1 MKISNSF
8 ETKYTFSKNYNIA
21 ERNKNSCNVQR
32 GAFIESSPS
41 FRANI
46 INKTTKVVTKN
57 TTRKLAGIAGL
68 VSFFTSILNG
78 SNKQKEEF
86 SESEIKALKCKL
98 EEQGI
103 KNINK
108 YKILVAGKILN
119 DKKLSGCKN
128 VKKNFVDL
136 VKNLK
141 TKEQYEVVSKILSNK
156 ILYKN
161 ENIMRNINEI
171 IRRTDSPES
180 AKFKMSFL
188 DKTIANKNLW
198 YNEIFKNQSGTVL
211 SCTFSQDLVD
221 TAFEIF
227 QDANVTKNESKMN
240 NIMKILYCTNFHN
253 ATDFGVKLLSDE
265 KLYNNTI
272 LINNLSKI
280 LFSTSKEH
288 LEFLKTK
295 DISSISDSI
304 NYQHKIVLRT
314 PEKYVDEE
322 DLTEDE
328 IKDEVEDFFTQ
339 LISYSLVL
347 PAIFDKEAFNNLLR
361 MRFDSAYDYINV
373 LKNFTASELELLSKM
388 QNCVNQDNKPFMP
401 TQKIEFIDLIYS
413 YKTNGID
420 LTAIRDMVNTGQI
433 DLGKLELE
441 LFRKVLLNVALDDKE
456 ISKIPKDKLM
466 SWDMKYIHFLAQEI
480 NESPRGIFRDIL
492 RAGILEPDFMRHI
505 HDETNVYGETNAETK
520 SRFTLEGL
528 NYNKWINPSKD
539 LKMNFSIKD
548 KNTDSLSQIAEQI
561 VKDMQKLR
569 QGPVKSFIDRQLPHC
584 IKEDKFFIPPK
595 VMTSKARL
603 KEFVNNIIK
612 QLNSVW
618 IRAQSNTANPDSN
631 IRQSSKNTL
640 TVLDHLKQRIED
652 ISQITND
659 KSIKS
664 LDWTI
669 KMWDRIPQKDL
680 FQGNYSTCCIGMGR
694 GNGSAMPH
702 YIMNTAFNMIEFV
715 DNTTGKIVG
724 NALCYFA
731 DKEDGKPAFIIDNVE
746 IANSAKP
753 SNEVGLKLRDMLIEY
768 ASRIT
773 KEVTGSDNIPI
784 YLGPDNNDIPDN
796 DFCTI
801 VEEMN
806 FLGDIDCEEI
816 YLDVFEGWISRQNLT
831 QEVELLKFK

>member
-1 MKISNSF
+1 MNISNSF
-8 ETKYTFSKNYNIA
+8 ETKYTFSKNYNTG
-21 ERNKNSCNVQR
+21 NKNFCNTQTY
-32 GAFIESSPS
+32 GFIKSLPS

-46 INKTTKVVTKN
+46 TNKTTKGVTKS
-57 TTRKLAGIAGL
+57 TTGILAGI
-68 VSFFTSILNG
+68 TSILSLITSRLINF
-78 SNKQKEEF
+78 NEQKEEL
-86 SESEIKALKCKL
+86 SETKLNALKNKL
-98 EEQGI
+98 EEYGI
-103 KNINK
+103 KEINK
-108 YKILVAGKILN
+108 YKLLVAGKILN
-119 DKKLSGCKN
+119 DKKLSNCKN

-141 TKEQYEVVSKILSNK
+141 TKEQYEVVSKILSDK

-161 ENIMRNINEI
+161 KNMMININNI
-171 IRRTDSPES
+171 IRNTNSSKS
-180 AKFKMSFL
+180 AKAKISFME
-188 DKTIANKNLW
+188 KTIANKSLW
-198 YNEIFKNQSGTVL
+198 YNKFFREQLGRILKVTY
-211 SCTFSQDLVD
+211 SQDLVNA
-221 TAFEIF
+221 AFEIF
-227 QDANVTKNESKMN
+227 QDANVVKNAEKMEK
-240 NIMKILYCTNFHN
+240 IIKILYLTNFHN

-265 KLYNNTI
+265 KVYNNTK
-272 LINNLSKI
+272 LIDNLNKI
-280 LFSTSKEH
+280 LHCTSKEH
-288 LEFLKTK
+288 FEFLKTK
-295 DISSISDSI
+295 DISVILDSI
-304 NYQHKIVLRT
+304 NYQQKKVVEN
-314 PEKYVDEE
+314 PEKYVNE
-322 DLTEDE
+322 DDLAEDE
-328 IKDEVEDFFTQ
+328 VKDEVNEFFEN

-347 PAIFDKEAFNNLLR
+347 PSIFDKEAFNNLLR

-373 LKNFTASELELLSKM
+373 LRTFTASELELLSKM

-480 NESPRGIFRDIL
+480 KESPRGIFRDIL

-569 QGPVKSFIDRQLPHC
+569 QDPVKSFIDRQLPHC

-659 KSIKS
+659 KSTKS

-816 YLDVFEGWISRQNLT
+816 YLDVFGGWTDRQDLT
-831 QEVELLKFK
+831 LRVELLKLK